1 MSEQRD
7 KALDNSVAHA
17 LRIGAYI
24 GFSILLI
31 ALLLKPF
38 VRTETFLYI
47 SKIGVLAMMATPGFR
62 VFVAFLVYLKERD
75 YKYAM
80 ISAGVLLIL
89 ILGSIFGVGEH

>member
-31 ALLLKPF
+31 ALLSRPF
-38 VRTETFLYI
+38 VRAETFLYI
-47 SKIGVLAMMATPGFR
+47 SRIGVLAMMATPGFR
-62 VFVAFLVYLKERD
+62 VLVAFLVYLKERD
-75 YKYAM
+75 YKYAL

-89 ILGSIFGVGEH
+89 ILGSVFGVGEH